1 MKIVLL
7 DADTI
12 GKDIDY
18 SKFERLGTVVKYG
31 YSEDTEIS
39 QRVSDADVVIVNK
52 VQINEKTIGE
62 AKNLKLV
69 CVSATGTNNLDKDF
83 LARRGIEWRNV
94 AGYSTENVTQHTFAL
109 LFYLMEKLSYYD
121 EYVKSEKYI
130 ADRLFTH
137 FTNVYHEL
145 AGKTWGIIGMGS
157 IGRRVADVAKAF
169 GCNVIYY
176 STTGKNNQPN
186 YKRVDFETLLSE
198 SDIISVHAPL
208 TNETEGLINAEAFA
222 KMKNSVIF
230 INVGRGP
237 IVDEQALADALD
249 KDQIAAAGLDVL
261 CEEPMSAENPLK
273 NIKDSTRLIITPHI
287 AWASIEARERLME
300 IIYGQ
305 IKEFFEG

>member
-157 IGRRVADVAKAF
+157 IGRRAADVAKAF

-198 SDIISVHAPL
+198 SDVISVHAPL